1 MSGFRKTTKPAPS
14 VEKQVETVQKVTSK
28 PQGKSTSGTK
38 YVNQVMNIV
47 ESKDGQI
54 QLRMSQKTQAKLFI
68 QGEDGEL
75 REVTGFITKDPLVEL
90 DKSVAAGRMDASN
103 AEAIKEKISFILG
116 EVTVVAE

>member
-1 MSGFRKTTKPAPS
+1 MSGFRKTTKPTPS

-47 ESKDGQI
+47 ESKEGQI

-90 DKSVAAGRMDASN
+90 DKSVAAGRMDASK